1 MVARRK
7 VSGAVPRN
15 RIRRRVRAA
24 AAKTGMVPR
33 CPLIIVADRRAAE
46 VSFDE
51 LVEAV
56 RQIFRK
62 YG

>member
-33 CPLIIVADRRAAE
+33 RPLIIVADRRAAE